1 MLRKVFTFFS
11 LLILIFSIATPVYA
25 AAPAVPENIVVK
37 AGTTQAFGNGTL
49 EISWDAV
56 SGAIAYGVRLK
67 KQSDGVTAAS
77 ETVDGEQNTKITFD
91 KLDGGTTYIV
101 QVNAVN
107 ALRELSSWSSGSL
120 TAVPKTA
127 PQAPSKPTVV
137 IDVRKATV
145 SWVAVPTAS
154 NGGFEITSY
163 IVKEINSSKS
173 VTASGTATSIEV
185 TGLSNGADVEF
196 TVSAVNAANVAGST
210 SEKSAKYKLG
220 DLPSTML
227 APGIAATTTT
237 TEARVSWQAPASDGG
252 SSLLSFSIKLI
263 KDGVDLLTQLVERIS
278 DTTYTFTSLLAG
290 SYEAKIYATNAVGD
304 SVLSP
309 ASSKLVL
316 GATASPSAVPTA
328 APSATPSSTPSAPAP
343 PPIPSPTPTPTPT
356 STPTPTPAP
365 APPSGGSS
373 GGAFFGGGGGFV
385 PPAVAAL
392 GTPSPSPTATPSP
405 SPTPSISQLPIV
417 TASPTPT
424 LTAIA
429 SPRPSPTISTGP
441 SPKPS
446 PVTSASP
453 SPSLISQFGVIKNS
467 KGEVTKTTTFAIPSK
482 VSGPVKSLTLTAAKA
497 TVSTSLKSAVQPAIP
512 SVKKGTAIKVV
523 VRGSDGKNYTVA
535 STTAKTTGTYKAP
548 AIKFSKPGTYL
559 VTVTLGKVQK
569 VITYKITK

>member
-1 MLRKVFTFFS
+1 MLRRFSVVTS
-11 LLILIFSIATPVYA
+11 LLFLTFSNFSPVYA
-25 AAPAVPENIVVK
+25 VAPSVPENIVVK
-37 AGTTQAFGNGTL
+37 ASTTQTYNNGTL

-56 SGAIAYGVRLK
+56 SGAIAYGVRIK
-67 KQSDGVTAAS
+67 KQSDGIIEARD
-77 ETVDGEQNTKITFD
+77 TVEGEQNTTITFD
-91 KLDGGTTYIV
+91 KLEGGTTYVV

-107 ALRELSSWSSGSL
+107 ALRELSPWSSASL

-145 SWVAVPTAS
+145 SWVAVPTAN

-163 IVKEINSSKS
+163 VVKEINSSKS
-173 VTASGTATSIEV
+173 VSASGTATSIEV

-196 TVSAVNAANVAGST
+196 TVSAVNAANASGTV

-252 SSLLSFSIKLI
+252 SSLLSFSLKLI
-263 KDGVDLLTQLVERIS
+263 KDGVDLLTQVVERIS
-278 DTTYTFTSLLAG
+278 DTAYTFTSLLAG
-290 SYEAKIYATNAVGD
+290 TYEAKIYATNAVGD

-316 GATASPSAVPTA
+316 GATTSPSAIPTA
-328 APSATPSSTPSAPAP
+328 APSATPSATPSASAP
-343 PPIPSPTPTPTPT
+343 PPTPSPTPTPTPT
-356 STPTPTPAP
+356 PPPAPAP

-373 GGAFFGGGGGFV
+373 GGGFIGGGGFV
-385 PPAVAAL
+385 PPAVIAL
-392 GTPSPSPTATPSP
+392 GIPAPSPSATATPTP

-424 LTAIA
+424 VTA
-429 SPRPSPTISTGP
+429 SPTPSPTPTTGP

-446 PVTSASP
+446 PSTSASP
-453 SPSLISQFGVIKNS
+453 SLSPAPQIGVTKNT
-467 KGEVTKTTTFAIPSK
+467 KGEVTKTTTFAIPLK

-497 TVSTSLKSAVQPAIP
+497 TISTSLKNAVQPAIP
-512 SVKKGTAIKVV
+512 LVKKGTAIKVV

-535 STTAKTTGTYKAP
+535 STTAKTTGTYKTP
-548 AIKFSKPGTYL
+548 VIKFSKPGTYL

-569 VITYKITK
+569 VITYKIGK

>member
-196 TVSAVNAANVAGST
+196 TVSAVNAANAAGST

-356 STPTPTPAP
+356 PTPAP

-373 GGAFFGGGGGFV
+373 GGGFFGGGGGFV
-385 PPAVAAL
+385 PPAVIAL
-392 GTPSPSPTATPSP
+392 GIPAPSPSATATPTP

-424 LTAIA
+424 STTA
-429 SPRPSPTISTGP
+429 SPTPSPTPTTGP

-446 PVTSASP
+446 PVMSASP
-453 SPSLISQFGVIKNS
+453 SLSPATQFGVTKNS

-497 TVSTSLKSAVQPAIP
+497 TVTTSLKNAVQPAIP
-512 SVKKGTAIKVV
+512 SVKKGTVIKVV

-535 STTAKTTGTYKAP
+535 STTAKTTGTYKTP

-569 VITYKITK
+569 VITYKIGK